1 MSSKQSGVILTYADN
16 LDIVEDCVRI
26 GGYDTLKVVT
36 GWGLPTGWNAE
47 TRQRLLQMVP
57 NVIVRTV
64 SGDPSYARPV
74 NPLNEPNRAGAGA
87 AYWDYDFPDP
97 NRIEQEIAEWYAIK
111 PEIMIELG
119 NEPNIFNTDDEFIW
133 RWSFFLAESIKK
145 CREVFPQ
152 AKLISPGFMMDPRG
166 KISRFYEIAQQTLAQ
181 CDYIG
186 VHFYEYYAFKPDQAP
201 ASKGELREA
210 MELHQKFFPT
220 KQWYVTEF
228 GINDSKQVQR
238 TDKGERYARLLFA
251 DESWPILP
259 SNVAGAVYYH
269 LGMKGDIHPEY
280 HIYPEGDHSYRNTA
294 DAVGAVLGGAAVLGG
309 GMGETFE
316 PSLMASQAARIA
328 ELIAELATFESG
340 ITANRAVAL
349 RNGLFAEPEAEL
361 YQASALRA
369 VLEQAL
375 ACAQGYKEVA
385 PDLA

>member
-1 MSSKQSGVILTYADN
+1 MQ
-16 LDIVEDCVRI
+16 I
-26 GGYDTLKVVT
+26 GGYDTVKVVT
-36 GWGLPTGWNAE
+36 GWGLPNGWNAE
-47 TRQRLLQMVP
+47 TRTRLLTMVP

-64 SGDPSYARPV
+64 SGDPSYARPI
-74 NPLNEPNRAGAGA
+74 NPLNEPNKVGAGA
-87 AYWDYDFPDP
+87 DYWEYDFPDP
-97 NRIEQEIAEWYAIK
+97 NRVVQEIADW
-111 PEIMIELG
+111 
-119 NEPNIFNTDDEFIW
+119 
-133 RWSFFLAESIKK
+133 
-145 CREVFPQ
+145 
-152 AKLISPGFMMDPRG
+152 
-166 KISRFYEIAQQTLAQ
+166 
-181 CDYIG
+181 
-186 VHFYEYYAFKPDQAP
+186 YAFKPDQAP

-294 DAVGAVLGGAAVLGG
+294 DSVGAVLGGAAVLGG

-316 PSLMASQAARIA
+316 PSLMDSQAMRIA

-340 ITANRAVAL
+340 ITANRVAAL
-349 RNGLFAEPEAEL
+349 RNGLFVEPEVDL
-361 YQASALRA
+361 HQASALRA
-369 VLEQAL
+369 VLEKAL
-375 ACAQGYKEVA
+375 ACAQGYQEAAPGLAEV
-385 PDLA
+385 